1 MLMFES
7 KENIKIAG
15 KTLLAEA
22 KVVSLIDLN
31 QERTA
36 FSNKRGDFD
45 KELIYI
51 NIEGDVAGHAFK
63 TKLTWNE
70 RYQSYMLLYHEGG
83 PHDAIMD
90 NFDVLELYKKGKR
103 TKKTELY
110 KTIRSNAANSMIF
123 IDVLAKQ
130 AVEDY
135 LSNFSE

>member
-1 MLMFES
+1 MFEA

-22 KVVSLIDLN
+22 KVTSLIDLN
-31 QERTA
+31 QDRVG

-45 KELIYI
+45 KALIYV
-51 NIEGDVAGHAFK
+51 NIEGTIGGHAFK
-63 TKLTWNE
+63 TKLSWNE
-70 RYQSYMLLYHEGG
+70 QYQSYMVLYHEGG
-83 PHDAIMD
+83 PHDAIMG
-90 NFDVLELYKKGKR
+90 NFDALELYKKGKK

-110 KTIRSNAANSMIF
+110 KTIRSNAARSMIF
-123 IDVLAKQ
+123 IDVLAKK

>member
-1 MLMFES
+1 MFEA

-15 KTLLAEA
+15 KTLLVEVKA
-22 KVVSLIDLN
+22 VSLIDLN
-31 QERTA
+31 QERVA

-45 KELIYI
+45 KALIYV
-51 NIEGDVAGHAFK
+51 NIEGTIGGHAFK

-90 NFDVLELYKKGKR
+90 NFDVLELYKKGKK

-135 LSNFSE
+135 LSHFSE